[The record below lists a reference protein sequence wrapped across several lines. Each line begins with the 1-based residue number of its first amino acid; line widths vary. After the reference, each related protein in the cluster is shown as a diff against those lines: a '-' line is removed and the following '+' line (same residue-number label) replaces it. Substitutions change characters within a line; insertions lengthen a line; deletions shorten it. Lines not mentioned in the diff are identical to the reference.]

1 MEPRWDGDA
10 RGHGIADGRR
20 LSPEIDAFRRTVSSP
35 NWIAEEPE
43 IHLLPHLR
51 EACARPEADF
61 ALVSTERDA
70 DGTFVVTLRSKKA
83 EGIGQIR
90 ASLFALIGQIA
101 ETATYVRQ
109 QPTLGSPDA
118 QRDVIVE
125 VATGIPSGE
134 GPFATHG
141 HLVRFRIQPPNQS

>member
-1 MEPRWDGDA
+1 MAVGKEVRGSIWVDGQFTVRVRGPGTEP
-10 RGHGIADGRR
+10 GRIIR
-20 LSPEIDAFRRTVSSP
+20 IRRP
-35 NWIAEEPE
+35 
-43 IHLLPHLR
+43 
-51 EACARPEADF
+51 
-61 ALVSTERDA
+61 
-70 DGTFVVTLRSKKA
+70 
-83 EGIGQIR
+83 
-90 ASLFALIGQIA
+90 FALIGQIA

-141 HLVRFRIQPPNQS
+141 HLVRFRVQPPNQS